1 MSTFDGQGS
10 LPKLPIPPL
19 EDTCKRYL
27 LALTPLLTKQELV
40 TTTAAVERFLATDG
54 PALQQSLCEYAADK
68 SSYIEDFWFDA
79 YLSGSSSV
87 VLNINPYFVLEDDPT
102 PSNNDQV
109 HRAASL
115 TMSALQFIG
124 NLRTGTLAA
133 DNWRGTPLCMNQY
146 RKLFGCTRVP
156 HQEADEIVCYPESR
170 HLVVMAKGR
179 VYHFDAFWGDGTLCV
194 SEGRLRENLELILDD
209 ARTATEACAVP
220 GGILSTR
227 ARAPAVLTMTIPTVT
242 VLTMAA
248 GISLQLQL
256 EQSVGVLTSEKRPVW
271 HELRAQ
277 LCRDQAN
284 ATLTMA
290 TPMMAI
296 LTMATPTMAIL
307 TMTGQRRGT
316 AAHRLGSLRAMP
328 RRRRPSH
335 ACGRGAHN
343 AAWHVCD
350 ERRWRAGGLGDQ
362 PVVRQDADHRVRQRL
377 GRSEL
382 RAHLGRRA
390 HGAPF
395 LSPT

>member
-1 MSTFDGQGS
+1 MSTFDGQPA

-27 LALTPLLTKQELV
+27 LAVTPLLTKQELV

-54 PALQQSLCEYAADK
+54 PALQRSLCEYAADK

-124 NLRTGTLAA
+124 KLRAGTLAA
-133 DNWRGTPLCMNQY
+133 DDWRGTPLCMNQY

-194 SEGRLRENLELILDD
+194 SEGRLRENLDLILED
-209 ARTATEACAVP
+209 ARTATKACAVP
-220 GGILSTR
+220 RGIL
-227 ARAPAVLTMTIPTVT
+227 
-242 VLTMAA
+242 
-248 GISLQLQL
+248 SLQLQL
-256 EQSVGVLTSEKRPVW
+256 CSLWPYLLWLCLLWLQVSRCSSSSSRAWGCSPPRSGRCGTTCARCSAATRP
-271 HELRAQ
+271 
-277 LCRDQAN
+277 
-284 ATLTMA
+284 TLYSLWPHSA
-290 TPMMAI
+290 WP
-296 LTMATPTMAIL
+296 
-307 TMTGQRRGT
+307 
-316 AAHRLGSLRAMP
+316 RLLWPPLHGYASYGRSMP
-328 RRRRPSH
+328 RRCSSSTQHSSCFASTTTPLPRP
-335 ACGRGAHN
+335 RP
-343 AAWHVCD
+343 
-350 ERRWRAGGLGDQ
+350 WRA
-362 PVVRQDADHRVRQRL
+362 PCCTARMR
-377 GRSEL
+377 
-382 RAHLGRRA
+382 
-390 HGAPF
+390 
-395 LSPT
+395 